1 VLEIECALMIVL
13 SGLPEARVNL
23 AEHARRCHLWAGFRT
38 QIAQIERI
46 LTDNFGCDIQHCT
59 DDTILA
65 EASRCKPIRPPA

>member
-1 VLEIECALMIVL
+1 VLETECALMIVL
-13 SGLPEARVNL
+13 PGLPEARVNL
-23 AEHARRCHLWAGFRT
+23 AEPARRCHLRAGLRG
-38 QIAQIERI
+38 QITQIERI